1 MRALPIQRCRGI
13 AAIELAI
20 ALPFILMVL
29 ACLLFF
35 GSLFYKYQVTEK
47 AAWNA
52 SRYLSSV
59 GRLEMKNPAQ
69 IVHHTTFARYMV
81 DQQLNAISS
90 GAYPPSVTI
99 LCGATICD
107 GFTLPTTVTVTVRI
121 LATER
126 LFGELISPWVEGEF
140 VLTSSATLAYVG
152 I

>member
-1 MRALPIQRCRGI
+1 MRAFANQRCRGI

-20 ALPFILMVL
+20 ALPFVLTVL

-52 SRYLSSV
+52 GRYLSSI
-59 GRLEMKNPAQ
+59 GRLEMKHPAQ
-69 IVHHTTFARYMV
+69 IGHHTAFARSMI
-81 DQQLNAISS
+81 DQQLSAISS

-107 GFTLPTTVTVTVRI
+107 GFTLPATITVTVRV

-126 LFGELISPWVEGEF
+126 LFGDLISPWVEGEF